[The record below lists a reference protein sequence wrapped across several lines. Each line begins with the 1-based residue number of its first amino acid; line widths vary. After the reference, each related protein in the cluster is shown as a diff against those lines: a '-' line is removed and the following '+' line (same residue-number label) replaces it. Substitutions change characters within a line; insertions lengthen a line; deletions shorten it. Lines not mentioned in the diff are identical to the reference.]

1 MARFSEILAAL
12 SYLGGRAWAGA
23 RIVLRELWVLF
34 ATWIKVS
41 KAI

>member
-1 MARFSEILAAL
+1 MARFSA
-12 SYLGGRAWAGA
+12 GRAWAGA

-41 KAI
+41 KAM